1 MSTAPF
7 DFDTIVFFA
16 LPVLGVSRAS
26 LVNASRRVHNINDIN
41 INDLSE
47 WSKIASSPVA
57 DALKHY
63 DYENK
68 EGNSS

>member
-1 MSTAPF
+1 
-7 DFDTIVFFA
+7 VYFA

-26 LVNASRRVHNINDIN
+26 LVNASRRVHNIINDINDIN

-63 DYENK
+63 DDENK